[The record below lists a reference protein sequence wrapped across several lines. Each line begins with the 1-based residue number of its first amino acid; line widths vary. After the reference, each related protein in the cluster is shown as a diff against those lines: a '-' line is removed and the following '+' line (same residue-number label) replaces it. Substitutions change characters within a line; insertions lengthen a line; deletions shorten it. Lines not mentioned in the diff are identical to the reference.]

1 MAVAP
6 SKTAVSEAARRSP
19 INYSRV
25 SFVLFG
31 LDVAGL
37 VAALNLAYLLRFQEW
52 FPRLVT
58 WQTAWISGV
67 VLLSLY
73 IFGAHDPRQRIEGT
87 NSSVRAVSG
96 TVVGGVLATLI
107 VYLFGLWGS
116 TPLLGRGILP
126 VALLL
131 FIPWAV
137 AVRMLADRWVNRSET
152 HLRWLVLGAGERASL
167 FFRDF
172 SQSRPVGE
180 VYFLAETET
189 ERAECR
195 APNIIGLVEN
205 AVQLDLGRYSGILV
219 AMQPPLSDALVQRL
233 MEVRFTGCKV
243 YDLAD
248 FYESQWY
255 KVPIL
260 HLRSGWFVFSHGFDL
275 LHNPIGLHFKRVIDL
290 FSALLLTVV
299 LAPILMVIA
308 GAVRLDSEG
317 PAVFRQ
323 RRKGENGRIF
333 TMYKFRTMRRDEC
346 GNGSKWTTVDDI
358 RITRIGR
365 ILRRYRL
372 DELPQLINIIRGDM
386 SFIGPRPEAL
396 ELSEVFEREIPFYD
410 LRYVVKPG
418 ITGWAQVMYSYGSS
432 VEDAREK
439 LQYDLYYIKNYS
451 VLLDIAIV
459 LKTLRVVILG
469 RGR

>member
-1 MAVAP
+1 M
-6 SKTAVSEAARRSP
+6 
-19 INYSRV
+19 
-25 SFVLFG
+25 
-31 LDVAGL
+31 
-37 VAALNLAYLLRFQEW
+37 
-52 FPRLVT
+52 
-58 WQTAWISGV
+58 
-67 VLLSLY
+67 
-73 IFGAHDPRQRIEGT
+73 
-87 NSSVRAVSG
+87 
-96 TVVGGVLATLI
+96 
-107 VYLFGLWGS
+107 
-116 TPLLGRGILP
+116 
-126 VALLL
+126 
-131 FIPWAV
+131 
-137 AVRMLADRWVNRSET
+137 
-152 HLRWLVLGAGERASL
+152 
-167 FFRDF
+167 
-172 SQSRPVGE
+172 
-180 VYFLAETET
+180 AETET

-396 ELSEVFEREIPFYD
+396 ELSEVFERDP
-410 LRYVVKPG
+410 
-418 ITGWAQVMYSYGSS
+418 
-432 VEDAREK
+432 
-439 LQYDLYYIKNYS
+439 
-451 VLLDIAIV
+451 
-459 LKTLRVVILG
+459 IL
-469 RGR
+469 